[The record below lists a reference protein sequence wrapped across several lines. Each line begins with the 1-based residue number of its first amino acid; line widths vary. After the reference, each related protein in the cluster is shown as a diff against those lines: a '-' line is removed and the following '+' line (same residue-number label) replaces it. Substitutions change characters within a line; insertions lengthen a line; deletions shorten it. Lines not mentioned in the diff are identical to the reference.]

1 MPNVM
6 FKRGTQS
13 ALDALASSSIV
24 DGSFYLTTDTNR
36 LYIGKNDNGTNKLEE
51 LNQSITVVNNFTDLP
66 QSTSDD
72 TRTIKG
78 SRVAVGQFYYINS
91 GAETTT
97 GNVLAVC
104 SSINKDTNK
113 INWTQVNPD
122 TDTNDNTF
130 VSGMTVTKGTVT
142 AGQPI
147 SYTITLNQTKSSKNA
162 TDVAG
167 PTQTATFSINP
178 EDVTSL
184 AGVGVEVKS
193 SSVTN
198 NQVTIST
205 AGGGAAATNAGFTL
219 KGGNNITLSGD
230 SSTLTIAAR
239 NSTYTLNTNDSGN
252 IILKEVNGAD
262 AATVTLSAGTN
273 LDLSVSENTFTF
285 NHATSGV
292 SAASYGPTANAT
304 LTQTSAFTVPQFTVD
319 AQGHITAAAS
329 RKYTLNIPNI
339 YPTSLSA
346 KANGG
351 LTIGL
356 QDATD
361 VSADSILYHTI
372 TVDGSST
379 TVYNQGDLGSFYSAS
394 EIDNKLKGVN
404 AMVYRGTLGNV
415 TGAEGTSIPNSN
427 VQIGD
432 TYLIADNSIAGYKK
446 GDLVIATGTED
457 DNGYITS
464 STLKWTRV
472 EGNEAGDTT
481 YTFSVANNVVKYKA
495 STASEATLVQINGG
509 SLITASTS
517 GKIIT
522 LNHDKLA
529 TTPSVSA
536 AGNSA
541 TTTTEL
547 NPSDTFVIPY
557 VAIDD
562 YGHVTGLAN
571 HTVKLPSDNNST
583 YELQVATPT
592 TSPALLLKGTNGTD
606 SKVSFTSGT
615 TPAISVS
622 ATTGTNAKI
631 TVSHATQF
639 ANAITVNSSSAV
651 SLVPGASFTVPYVSV
666 DVYGHVTALGAQ
678 VHTLP
683 SYSIKGGTTANKPQI
698 VLASS
703 NTTDQTIDL
712 KSDSL
717 DISSTAS
724 TINIDLN
731 WGTF

>member
-13 ALDALASSSIV
+13 ALDALTSSNIV

-36 LYIGKNDNGTNKLEE
+36 LYVGKNDNGTNKLEE
-51 LNQSITVVNNFTDLP
+51 LNQSITIVNNYSDLP
-66 QSTSDD
+66 RSTSDN
-72 TRTIKG
+72 TKAIKG

-91 GAETTT
+91 GAGTPD

-104 SSINKDTNK
+104 SSIDGST
-113 INWTQVNPD
+113 IHWTQVNPD

-198 NQVTIST
+198 NQVTITT

-273 LDLSVSENTFTF
+273 LDLSVSGNTFTF

-319 AQGHITAAAS
+319 AQGHITAATS

-356 QDATD
+356 KDATD

-372 TVDGSST
+372 TVNGSST

-404 AMVYRGTLGNV
+404 AMVYRGTLGDV
-415 TGAEGTSIPNSN
+415 TGTVSASIPSSN

-432 TYLIADNSIAGYKK
+432 TYYIADNSIAGYKK
-446 GDLVIATGTED
+446 GDLIIATGTEGSD
-457 DNGYITS
+457 GYITS
-464 STLKWTRV
+464 STLEWTKID
-472 EGNEAGDTT
+472 GDPIGDTT

-495 STASEATLVQINGG
+495 STASEATLVQIAGG

-517 GKIIT
+517 GKVIT

-529 TTPSVSA
+529 TTPIETKTY
-536 AGNSA
+536 N
-541 TTTTEL
+541 TEEEA
-547 NPSDTFVIPY
+547 F
-557 VAIDD
+557 AR
-562 YGHVTGLAN
+562 A
-571 HTVKLPSDNNST
+571 K
-583 YELQVATPT
+583 ELE
-592 TSPALLLKGTNGTD
+592 
-606 SKVSFTSGT
+606 
-615 TPAISVS
+615 I
-622 ATTGTNAKI
+622 
-631 TVSHATQF
+631 
-639 ANAITVNSSSAV
+639 
-651 SLVPGASFTVPYVSV
+651 
-666 DVYGHVTALGAQ
+666 
-678 VHTLP
+678 
-683 SYSIKGGTTANKPQI
+683 
-698 VLASS
+698 
-703 NTTDQTIDL
+703 
-712 KSDSL
+712 
-717 DISSTAS
+717 
-724 TINIDLN
+724 
-731 WGTF
+731 

>member
-13 ALDALASSSIV
+13 ALNALTSSNIV

-36 LYIGKNDNGTNKLEE
+36 LYVGKNDNGTNKLEE
-51 LNQSITVVNNFTDLP
+51 LNQSITVVNNYSDLP
-66 QSTSDD
+66 ISTTDD
-72 TRTIKG
+72 TTAIKG

-91 GAETTT
+91 GAGTPA

-104 SSINKDTNK
+104 SSIDGTT
-113 INWTQVNPD
+113 IHWTQVNPD

-273 LDLSVSENTFTF
+273 LDLSVSGNTFTF

-292 SAASYGPTANAT
+292 SANKYGPTANAT

-319 AQGHITAAAS
+319 AQGHITAATS

-404 AMVYRGTLGNV
+404 AMVYRGTLGSV
-415 TGAEGTSIPNSN
+415 TGAAGTSIPSSN

-432 TYLIADNSIAGYKK
+432 TYYIADNSIAGYNK
-446 GDLVIATGTED
+446 GDLIIATGTEGSD
-457 DNGYITS
+457 GYITS
-464 STLKWTRV
+464 STLKWTKV
-472 EGNEAGDTT
+472 EGDPVGDTT

-495 STASEATLVQINGG
+495 STASEATLVQIAGG

-517 GKIIT
+517 GKVIT

-547 NPSDTFVIPY
+547 NPSDT
-557 VAIDD
+557 
-562 YGHVTGLAN
+562 LAN
-571 HTVKLPSDNNST
+571 HTVKLPADNNST

-703 NTTDQTIDL
+703 STTDQTIDL